1 MSDSLRPHEPQHA
14 RPPCPSPALG
24 VHPNT
29 CPLSWWC
36 HPNISSCC
44 HLLLLP
50 SIFPSIRGFSSEL
63 ALRIRWPKYWS
74 FSISPSSEYSEMTD
88 LISLQSKGL
97 SRVFSSTTVQKYR
110 FFSAYPSLWFYS
122 LIRSWLLE
130 KPKFWL
136 YRPLLAKWC
145 LYFLIHCLGMSRFS
159 FQEICSL

>member
-1 MSDSLRPHEPQHA
+1 MLFSHSVMSASFVTPHELQHTTL
-14 RPPCPSPALG
+14 PCPSLYPGACS
-24 VHPNT
+24 NT
-29 CPLSWWC
+29 CPLSWWR

-97 SRVFSSTTVQKYR
+97 SRVFSSTTVQKHR

-136 YRPLLAKWC
+136 YRPLSAKWY
-145 LYFLIHCLGMSRFS
+145 LWFLTFCPDLS
-159 FQEICSL
+159 